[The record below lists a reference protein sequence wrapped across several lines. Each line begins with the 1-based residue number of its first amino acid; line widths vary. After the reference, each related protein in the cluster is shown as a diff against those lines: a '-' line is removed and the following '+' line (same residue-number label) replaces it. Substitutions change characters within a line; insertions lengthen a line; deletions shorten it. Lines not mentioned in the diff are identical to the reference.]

1 MPRARRRSGVHS
13 AEVRGFGENLGLA
26 LGKLGEPCA
35 DVVRGREPTR
45 EVQVDAVVARLGG
58 MQAAIERGEF
68 GIRGRFG
75 EVLHTLTATR
85 FDERTAQ
92 QEVDQT
98 LGLGRAHQRF
108 QPPRVRARALAP
120 KGDIAGREQSQNLL
134 EMPEFLAGDSRQRRE
149 QEGVLGILKQQT
161 HRDSR
166 GLLLAMRMVEQQLI
180 RFGERASCPIRI
192 GRRREVQ
199 HRAGSVAVCS
209 RTGGTLPSVRYRNL
223 GNSGLS
229 VSEIGLGSWL
239 TLGSRIDLAGTRVI
253 VRRAFDLG
261 INFFDTA
268 DVYSDG
274 AAEEALCS
282 ALADIPRRHL
292 VIATKAF
299 FPMSDKP
306 NDSGLSRKHLYE
318 SVEGSLRRLETD
330 YLDLHQCHRPDP
342 NTPIEETVG
351 AYEDLIRQGKLLYWG
366 VSEWGAG
373 DIGDAC
379 RTADSRLAYRPI
391 SNQPQY
397 SIMRRDLER
406 EVLATC
412 EEQGLGQVV
421 FSPLGQGVLSGKYS
435 GGARPEESRAAD
447 DKRNWFMD
455 AYLEPSEVAKV
466 DRLKPLAAELS
477 LTLPQ
482 LALAWCLRR
491 ANVAS
496 VIVGVT
502 RGAQLE
508 DNVGAS
514 GVSLPDDILARIDE
528 IFPGPS

>member
-1 MPRARRRSGVHS
+1 VH
-13 AEVRGFGENLGLA
+13 
-26 LGKLGEPCA
+26 
-35 DVVRGREPTR
+35 
-45 EVQVDAVVARLGG
+45 
-58 MQAAIERGEF
+58 
-68 GIRGRFG
+68 
-75 EVLHTLTATR
+75 
-85 FDERTAQ
+85 
-92 QEVDQT
+92 
-98 LGLGRAHQRF
+98 
-108 QPPRVRARALAP
+108 
-120 KGDIAGREQSQNLL
+120 
-134 EMPEFLAGDSRQRRE
+134 
-149 QEGVLGILKQQT
+149 
-161 HRDSR
+161 
-166 GLLLAMRMVEQQLI
+166 
-180 RFGERASCPIRI
+180 
-192 GRRREVQ
+192 
-199 HRAGSVAVCS
+199 
-209 RTGGTLPSVRYRNL
+209 YRNL

-299 FPMSDKP
+299 FPMSENP
-306 NDSGLSRKHLYE
+306 NDSGLSRKHLFE
-318 SVEGSLRRLETD
+318 SVEGSLRRLGSD

-366 VSEWGAG
+366 VSEWGSG
-373 DIGDAC
+373 EIVDAC
-379 RTADSRLAYRPI
+379 DSADARLAYRPI

-397 SIMRRDLER
+397 SIMRRALEH

-412 EEQGLGQVV
+412 EERGLGQVV

-447 DKRNWFMD
+447 DKRNSFMD
-455 AYLEPSEVAKV
+455 AYLEPDEVAKV
-466 DRLKPLAAELS
+466 DRLKPLADELS
-477 LTLPQ
+477 LSLPQ

-491 ANVAS
+491 PNVAS

-502 RGAQLE
+502 RSAQLE
-508 DNVGAS
+508 DNIGAS
-514 GVSLPDDILARIDE
+514 GVSLN
-528 IFPGPS
+528 